1 MFETISSQFG
11 TFVVIGICIL
21 VGTFA
26 FALWKGD
33 VAERAGGSMNLAA
46 GVFAFAVHPFLAPD
60 VQPVALLVVDAALA
74 MGFLYLAIRYTSMWL
89 GVAMLLQAVQFSLH
103 AYYMVTEAAHDWN
116 YARIN
121 NIDTNGI
128 NLMIVVGTVI
138 AWRRRLRLKR
148 EEAAKA
154 AAQKPEAQEA

>member
-1 MFETISSQFG
+1 MFG
-11 TFVVIGICIL
+11 TIFSQVGIAVL

-26 FALWKGD
+26 FAWWKGD
-33 VAERAGGSMNLAA
+33 LAERIGGSINLAA
-46 GVFAFAVHPFLAPD
+46 GVFAFAIHPLLSKD

-74 MGFLYLAIRYTSMWL
+74 MGFLFLAIRYTSLWL

-103 AYYMVTEAAHDWN
+103 AYYLVTEAAHDWN

-121 NIDTNGI
+121 NIDTTGI
-128 NLMIVVGTVI
+128 NLMIIIGTVI
-138 AWRRRLRLKR
+138 AWRRRMRLRL

-154 AAQKPEAQEA
+154 ETVPATPPAS